1 MDALK
6 WLSAPVGSD
15 ETQRARFGAKKKT
28 RLLNGPG
35 PGNKGRPAGRIQHPK
50 TYPTRPVVIPKQ
62 NRNFSFEKN

>member
-6 WLSAPVGSD
+6 WLSAPVGPD

-50 TYPTRPVVIPKQ
+50 THPNPTRCH
-62 NRNFSFEKN
+62 S